1 MNEHWTTSET
11 SYNNDQPRENGSKI
25 FLNCFKCL
33 KCGVWVVVNV
43 TSDGGDDEVRPDQ
56 CGW

>member
-1 MNEHWTTSET
+1 MKTSKT

-25 FLNCFKCL
+25 FLNCLNCFKCL

-43 TSDGGDDEVRPDQ
+43 TSDGRDDEVRPDQ
-56 CGW
+56 CG

>member
-1 MNEHWTTSET
+1 MNIEQQVKLRITMTS
-11 SYNNDQPRENGSKI
+11 REKTVVRF

-56 CGW
+56 CG